1 MGMKNFT
8 ANSMMMTMMC
18 MFGMCMLRHEENGH
32 FLSKTV

>member
-1 MGMKNFT
+1 MKDYS
-8 ANSMMMTMMC
+8 ANSMMTMMR